1 MRSSL
6 LNASVLLLALCGL
19 AVAQGAGERGADSRV
34 PLGNGWHI
42 QSSAVV
48 KEQGEALSKAGY
60 KTTSW
65 HAATIPSTV
74 VGALVEDKTFPDPFF
89 GKNLRSQPG
98 CTYPVGANFAN
109 LPMPDDSPYKV
120 SWWYRT
126 EFQVPASERGR
137 RLWLHFDGIN
147 YSANIW
153 LNGRKI
159 ADAADVAGSY
169 RRYEFDV
176 TDVALVGRAN
186 ALAVEV
192 FAPKPDDLA
201 LTWVDWNP
209 TPPDKMMGLWQ
220 EVYLTTSGPVSVRF
234 PQVVSK
240 VDTPSLDAAHLKV
253 FAELRNA
260 TSRPVSGILRGRIE
274 QAQFAQAVNLAP
286 NETRVVT
293 FLPEEFRQ
301 LNLTRPRLWWPAH
314 MGEPNL
320 YDLTLEFEVGGR
332 ISERHNTRPVSDR
345 QSTRFGIRE
354 VTSEIDADGH
364 RLFKVNGRKV
374 LIRGGGWAA
383 DMFKRHWPRRLEEE
397 IRYVR
402 DMNLNSIRLEGQLE
416 NDLLFDLADR
426 YGVLVLA
433 GWCCCSH
440 WEHWKH
446 YDEYKEG
453 PVWGPED
460 YKVAAA
466 SLTDQ
471 VKRLRNHP
479 SLLVWLNGSDNPPPA
494 DVEKMYEEILSK
506 ERWPNPSLSSA
517 TAKTAELS
525 GESGVKMEGPYEWV
539 PPVYWLRDEKLGG
552 AHGFATEISPGPAV
566 PPVESLRKMLP
577 PEHLWPIDDV
587 WSYHAGG
594 GQFKTLNVF
603 TKALNA
609 RYGEAKGIED
619 YALKSQLMAYEGQR
633 AMFEGYARN
642 KYGSTGVIQWM
653 LNNAWPS
660 LIWHLYDYYLLPGGG
675 YFGTKRACE
684 PVHVQYS
691 YDDRSIVA
699 VNNTGR
705 RLVRVKLNA
714 KVFDI
719 NLAEKFTQTTTLD
732 LPADSNARAFALP
745 APDGLTPTYFLK
757 LTLEAS
763 DGQLLSS
770 NFYWLSTKED
780 VLDFDKSTWY
790 YTPAT
795 AYADYTQLQ
804 SLPRTTLKVS
814 GRVSRRGEDEVARVT
829 LENTSGKLAF
839 FVRLQVQRGR
849 GGEEVV
855 PVLWDDNYISL
866 LPGEKRELT
875 AVYNVREMRGARP
888 SLAVGGWN
896 VTPEHQWLAEASQR
910 ETRRP

>member
-1 MRSSL
+1 MKSSL
-6 LNASVLLLALCGL
+6 LKALILLFALDGL
-19 AVAQGAGERGADSRV
+19 AAAQGAGETGVGARV
-34 PLGNGWHI
+34 PLGRGWHI
-42 QSSAVV
+42 QSSTVV
-48 KEQGEALSKAGY
+48 KEKGDAISTAGY
-60 KTTSW
+60 RAAGW
-65 HAATIPSTV
+65 HAASIPSTV
-74 VGALVEDKTFPDPFF
+74 VGALVEDRTYPDPFF
-89 GKNLRSQPG
+89 GKNLRALPG

-109 LPMPDDSPYKV
+109 LPMPDDSPYNV

-126 EFQVPASERGR
+126 EFQVPAADRGR

-147 YSANIW
+147 YGANVW
-153 LNGRKI
+153 LNGRQI
-159 ADAADVAGSY
+159 AGADTVAGAY

-176 TDVALVGRAN
+176 TDAALPGRTN

-192 FAPKPDDLA
+192 FAPRPDDLA

-220 EVYLTTSGPVSVRF
+220 DAYLLTSGPVSVRF

-240 VDTPSLDAAHLKV
+240 VEMPALDAAHLTV
-253 FAELRNA
+253 YAELHNA
-260 TSRPVSGILRGRIE
+260 TAGEVSGTLRGRIE
-274 QAQFAQAVNLAP
+274 QAQFAQAVRLGP
-286 NETRVVT
+286 GETRVVQFT
-293 FLPEEFRQ
+293 PEEFRQ
-301 LNLTRPRLWWPAH
+301 LNLARPRLWWPASL
-314 MGEPNL
+314 GEPNL
-320 YDLTLEFEVGGR
+320 YQLTLEFETGGR
-332 ISERHNTRPVSDR
+332 VSDR
-345 QSTRFGIRE
+345 QNARFGIRE
-354 VTSEIDADGH
+354 VTSEMDAAGH
-364 RLFKVNGRKV
+364 RLFKVNGQKI

-383 DMFKRHWPRRLEEE
+383 DMFYRHRPRRLEDE

-402 DMNLNSIRLEGQLE
+402 DMNLNAIRLEGQLE
-416 NDLLFDLADR
+416 NDQLFDLADR

-440 WEHWKH
+440 WEHWTH

-460 YKVAAA
+460 YVVAAA

-471 VKRLRNHP
+471 IKRLRNHP

-494 DVEKMYEEILSK
+494 DVEKMYNDILVK

-539 PPVYWLRDEKLGG
+539 PPVYWLTDSKLGG

-587 WSYHAGG
+587 WNYHAGG
-594 GQFKTLNVF
+594 GQFKTLDVF
-603 TKALNA
+603 TKALSA
-609 RYGEAKGIED
+609 RYGEAKGLED
-619 YALKSQLMAYEGQR
+619 YASKSQLMAYEGQR

-691 YDDRSIVA
+691 YDDRSVVA
-699 VNNTGR
+699 VNDTR
-705 RLVRVKLNA
+705 RPHEKLKLTA
-714 KVFDI
+714 RLYDF
-719 NLAEKFTQTTTLD
+719 NLSEKFTKTTVLD
-732 LPADSNARAFALP
+732 LPADASVSAFTLP
-745 APDGLTPTYFLK
+745 KPEGLTPTYFLD
-757 LTLEAS
+757 LRLETREGAVV
-763 DGQLLSS
+763 SS
-770 NFYWLSTKED
+770 NFYWLSTQED
-780 VLDFDKSTWY
+780 ALDWEHSTWY
-790 YTPAT
+790 YTPAS
-795 AYADYTQLQ
+795 AYADYTQLA
-804 SLPRTTLKVS
+804 SLPPAALNVS
-814 GRVSRRGEDEVARVT
+814 GRVVRRGEDEVAHVT
-829 LENTSGKLAF
+829 LENTGRGLAF
-839 FVRLQVQRGR
+839 FVRLQVQRGP
-849 GGEEVV
+849 GGEEVL
-855 PVLWDDNYISL
+855 PVLWQDNYVSL
-866 LPGEKRELT
+866 LPGERREVT
-875 AVYNVREMRGARP
+875 ARYRARDLQGARP

-896 VTPEHQWLAEASQR
+896 VPLKHHALTP
-910 ETRRP
+910 